1 MKLTSI
7 ARIILNEAPI
17 KSPLQLIR
25 SAINKLGKSASV
37 TEDALLKAIKNEE
50 GNIRPNLVLDDIR
63 DIDSDL
69 VNRATKRAEFAAYR
83 PLIAA
88 KFYSKAKKDKIDDIV
103 GKLERK
109 EITPSQSVAEL
120 NALGVPPA
128 FQKEVRDLSKKAIEN
143 NPKPKPP
150 TPPPTPPTP
159 PIPEDVNGFIQL
171 LQGLKLSGYEY
182 LIKNFGRLNK
192 TFKEKYYKNLGD
204 INALQQEF
212 NNLATNVLAKIDPKN
227 PEMVGEELTKMADI
241 LAKVGYKKDYN
252 LKTIWDAWKAEMPT
266 QFAKDLK
273 TYENP
278 KFQQLVSFFENID
291 PSKNKNPPIATYTKM
306 EGIYSLF
313 FKRENILKKLQRIF
327 FTVTHLDPRTASEIN
342 NSIIIYGFWRS
353 VGKGLGQKLIL
364 GFVVFPTYYS
374 ILKTSLDYLD
384 LHHEINLGIGNKEDI
399 KNFDV
404 KQNVWGNLADMIST
418 SMSNF
423 INTWPIIGN
432 DYARL
437 IAWSPALWALDKD
450 RFSKLS
456 PEEAAAK
463 IRETLP
469 KVQEEMDNN
478 KKEVKDAV
486 NQDPSLIDKVE
497 NQWNNL
503 FGDSKSEKKP
513 FVNPFQ

>member
-25 SAINKLGKSASV
+25 SAISKLGKSASV
-37 TEDALLKAIKNEE
+37 AEDALLKAIKNEE
-50 GNIRPNLVLDDIR
+50 GNIRPNLNLDDIR

-69 VNRATKRAEFAAYR
+69 VNRAIKRAEFAAYR
-83 PLIAA
+83 PLITA

-109 EITPSQSVAEL
+109 EITPSRSIAEL
-120 NALGVPPA
+120 NALGVPPV
-128 FQKEVRDLSKKAIEN
+128 FQKEVRDLSKKSIGN
-143 NPKPKPP
+143 TP
-150 TPPPTPPTP
+150 TPAPNPIDVPPL
-159 PIPEDVNGFIQL
+159 PIPDDVNGFVKF

-182 LIKNFGRLNK
+182 LIKNFGWMNK
-192 TFKEKYYKNLGD
+192 TFKEKYYQNLGD

-212 NNLATNVLAKIDPKN
+212 NNLATNVLLKVDPKN
-227 PEMVGEELTKMADI
+227 PKMVNEELSKMVVI
-241 LAKVGYKKDYN
+241 LGKVGYRKELN
-252 LKTIWDAWKAEMPT
+252 LKTIWDSWKAEMPT
-266 QFAKDLK
+266 QFVKDLK
-273 TYENP
+273 TWENP
-278 KFQQLVSFFENID
+278 KFQQLVSYFENID
-291 PSKNKNPPIATYTKM
+291 GSKIKNAPLATYTKM
-306 EGIYSLF
+306 EGIVSLF
-313 FKRENILKKLQRIF
+313 TKRESVLNKLQRIG
-327 FTVTHLDPRTASEIN
+327 FTMTHLDPRTISEMG
-342 NSIIIYGFWRS
+342 NSIKIYGFWRS

-384 LHHEINLGIGNKEDI
+384 LHRGINLGIGNKEDI

-404 KQNVWGNLADMIST
+404 EQNVWGNLCDMIST

-432 DYARL
+432 DYAKL
-437 IAWSPALWALDKD
+437 IAWSPLLWVLDKD
-450 RFSKLS
+450 RYSNLT
-456 PEEAAAK
+456 PEQAAAK

-469 KVQEEMDNN
+469 KVQEEKDNN

-486 NQDPSLIDKVE
+486 NQDPSLIDNVKNE
-497 NQWNNL
+497 WNDL
-503 FGDSKSEKKP
+503 IGDSTTKKKP